1 MKNNKKKTIKKRVLK
16 GGFTS
21 PEKEVKLVFDGLDL
35 TFISKLASTSAK
47 LVAASIVFGVE
58 HLFSSIS
65 SSNPKPLS
73 KETTHETIQILN
85 NKLNSVELFLKSQ
98 EGQEVLRKLKE
109 KLTILANEISK
120 VTSGPF
126 KILIESFLD
135 IIMDT
140 GEKFI
145 KKGSKL
151 GKNVVKIIPGVGD
164 FFIIAE
170 NIGTSASVGS
180 DAFASFVKS
189 SSILFSFIEKS
200 GGNFGQITSTIN
212 ELKTTIAPIITL
224 ITSVPDK
231 IVGEIPIGNIQNAI
245 KGGTEELAENIDR
258 ITHTAL
264 MGLNRATRGGT
275 RRRRRKIRRTK
286 KSKK

>member
-1 MKNNKKKTIKKRVLK
+1 MKNNKKKTIKKKILK
-16 GGFTS
+16 GGFNP
-21 PEKEVKLVFDGLDL
+21 PEKGLKLKLDGLDL

-58 HLFSSIS
+58 HLFASIS

-73 KETTHETIQILN
+73 KESTHATIQILN
-85 NKLNSVELFLKSQ
+85 NKLNSIEIFLKSL
-98 EGQEVLRKLKE
+98 EGQELLRKLKGN
-109 KLTILANEISK
+109 LTILANEISK

-126 KILIESFLD
+126 KILIDSFLD
-135 IIMDT
+135 IFMET

-170 NIGTSASVGS
+170 NLGTSASLGS
-180 DAFASFVKS
+180 DAVTSFIKS
-189 SSILFSFIEKS
+189 SNILFSFIEKS
-200 GGNFGQITSTIN
+200 GGNFSQITSTIN
-212 ELKTTIAPIITL
+212 DLKTTIAPIITL
-224 ITSVPDK
+224 ITALPDK
-231 IVGEIPIGNIQNAI
+231 IIGEIPIGDIKNAI
-245 KGGTEELAENIDR
+245 KGGTKELAENIDR

-264 MGLNRATRGGT
+264 MGLNRSTKGGT
-275 RRRRRKIRRTK
+275 RRRRRKIRKTRKNK
-286 KSKK
+286 K